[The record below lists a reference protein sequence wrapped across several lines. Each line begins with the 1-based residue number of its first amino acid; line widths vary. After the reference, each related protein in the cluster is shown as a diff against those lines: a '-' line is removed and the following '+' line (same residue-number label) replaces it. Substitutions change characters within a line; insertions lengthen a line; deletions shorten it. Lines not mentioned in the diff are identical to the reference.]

1 MSRKIRGRE
10 QGFLMLEKNPLW
22 PLFPRG
28 DRVTNN
34 EILRRIASMFDIDET
49 NMIEIFGLGGLMVTR
64 DQVTAWIKDDTDP
77 QFQQCSDPQFAS
89 FLNGF
94 IVNRRG
100 KKEGARPAPEQQL
113 TNNVIF
119 HKLRI
124 ALDLQAEDI
133 LEILELS
140 DIEISKH
147 ELSAFFRKPGHK
159 HYRECKDSILLGFLN
174 GAQIMYSDESG
185 ESK

>member
-1 MSRKIRGRE
+1 MT
-10 QGFLMLEKNPLW
+10 KN
-22 PLFPRG
+22 
-28 DRVTNN
+28 D
-34 EILRRIASMFDIDET
+34 ILRRIISAFNLNAT
-49 NMIEIFGLGGLMVTR
+49 KVIEIFALGGLEVTR
-64 DQVTAWIKDDTDP
+64 DQVIAWIKDDTDP
-77 QFQQCSDPQFAS
+77 QFQQCSDPQLAS

-100 KKEGARPAPEQQL
+100 KKDGAQPTPEQKL
-113 TNNVIF
+113 TNNVVF

-147 ELSAFFRKPGHK
+147 ELSAFFRKPGNK
-159 HYRECKDSILLGFLN
+159 HFRECKDNILLGFLN
-174 GAQIMYSDESG
+174 GAQIMYSGESG
-185 ESK
+185 ESEDRE